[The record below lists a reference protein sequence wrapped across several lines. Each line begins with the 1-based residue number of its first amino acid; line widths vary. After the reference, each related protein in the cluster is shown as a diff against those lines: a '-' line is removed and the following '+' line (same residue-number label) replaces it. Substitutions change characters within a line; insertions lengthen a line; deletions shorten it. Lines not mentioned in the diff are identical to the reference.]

1 VLVNASPAPLVE
13 LRSASFGYA
22 ERQVVTDVDLAVHP
36 GEVVALLGPNGSGK
50 STLVRGVLGLVE
62 RQGGEVLLLGTPRER
77 FHEHTRIGYV
87 PQRHSLSAS
96 VRATVAEIVAVGR
109 LAHRPWWRP
118 AGSSDRAAVAAAIED
133 VGLTDRADEEVASLS
148 GGQQRRV
155 LIARALAGRPDVLL
169 MDEPTAGVDHTNQVA
184 LAEVLRRL
192 AARGTSML
200 VVTHELDALEDVV
213 TRIVCME
220 AGHVDFDGSTV
231 AYTAH
236 LQAHTRGSAHH
247 HDDHGPD
254 AGRPPAVLGTGPLDP
269 TPAVSDG

>member
-1 VLVNASPAPLVE
+1 MHVSADTDPLIE

-22 ERQVVTDVDLAVHP
+22 ERRVVADVDLSVHP

-62 RQGGEVLLLGTPRER
+62 RLGGEILLLGTPRER
-77 FHEHTRIGYV
+77 FDEHTRIGYV

-96 VRATVAEIVAVGR
+96 VRATVTEIVEVGR
-109 LAHRPWWRP
+109 LPHRPWWRP
-118 AGSSDRAAVAAAIED
+118 AGREDRDAVAAAIED
-133 VGLTDRADEEVASLS
+133 VGLADRADEEVASLS

-155 LIARALAGRPDVLL
+155 LIARALAGRPDLLL
-169 MDEPTAGVDHTNQVA
+169 MDEPTAGVDHASQVA

-220 AGHVDFDGSTV
+220 SGHVDFDGTPR
-231 AYTAH
+231 AYAAH
-236 LQAHTRGSAHH
+236 LASHAAGTGHH
-247 HDDHGPD
+247 HGPD
-254 AGRPPAVLGTGPLDP
+254 AADRPPAVLGSGPLDP
-269 TPAVSDG
+269 SPGVPGD